1 MPENPIKSSSDE
13 LFGKPSLHD
22 LLYKLFFEQLF
33 GDFMLGTMYIL
44 LQFVMKLGFW
54 IGKS

>member
-1 MPENPIKSSSDE
+1 MHENPIKSSSDE
-13 LFGKPSLHD
+13 LFGKPGLHD